1 MLPVELAKSLR
12 WTVAEL
18 SLDLPRIILP
28 PREEKPIIILT
39 DGACEEDGTSI
50 GGVLLSQCGKVQC
63 FGTSVPKSVV
73 DSWKQ
78 RADQTQVIGQAE
90 ILPVLVA
97 RWTWASE
104 ISGKRVIYFIDN
116 ESARLALVKA
126 YSPVLPSL
134 KLVMESLKWDQDFN
148 SQAWYARVPTFSNI
162 ADGPSRFDYTAAL
175 EKLGAEVVQPKFDPS
190 WAQGVDF
197 KLGSLRTLH

>member
-1 MLPVELAKSLR
+1 MAQ
-12 WTVAEL
+12 L
-18 SLDLPRIILP
+18 SLDLPRVILP
-28 PREEKPIIILT
+28 PRDERPVIILT

-50 GGVLLSQCGKVQC
+50 GGVLISPCGKVQC
-63 FGTSVPKSVV
+63 FGTSVPNTVI

-90 ILPVLVA
+90 LLPVLVA
-97 RWTWASE
+97 RWTWAKE
-104 ISGKRVIYFIDN
+104 VAGKRVIYFIDN

-126 YSPVLPSL
+126 YSPVPASL
-134 KLVMESLKWDQDFN
+134 NLVLECLKWDQDFC

-162 ADGPSRFDYTAAL
+162 ADGPSRFEYTEAL
-175 EKLGAEVVQPKFDPS
+175 KKLGAEVVLPKFDPS

-197 KLGSLRTLH
+197 ESGSLRTLR